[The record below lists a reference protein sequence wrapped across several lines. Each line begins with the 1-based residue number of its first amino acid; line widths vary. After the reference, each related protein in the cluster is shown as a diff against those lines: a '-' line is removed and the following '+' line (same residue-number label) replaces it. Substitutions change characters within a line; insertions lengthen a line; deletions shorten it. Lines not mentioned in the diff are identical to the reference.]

1 MTLAHLSID
10 AQDPHHVAKVLAQ
23 IMGGTALPFP
33 PCSGAFIAFDAADDG
48 TAIEVYPAG
57 TQVRRGPDQIAFD
70 QGPVSNSPVATH
82 VCLTS
87 ALSETQL
94 LTIGS
99 QNGWT
104 ARTCNRGPF
113 SCVEIWLENR
123 VLIEALDPGMT
134 EDYRRNMS
142 AAQWR
147 AMFGLPPGDEA

>member
-1 MTLAHLSID
+1 MTLAHLSVD
-10 AQDPHHVAKVLAQ
+10 AENPEHVAGVLAR

-33 PCSGAFIAFDAADDG
+33 PCPGAFIAFDRSDDG

-57 TQVRRGPDQIAFD
+57 MQVQRGPDQIAFV
-70 QGPVSNSPVATH
+70 QGPATSGAVASH

-87 ALSETQL
+87 DLTEAQL
-94 LTIGS
+94 LDIGTR
-99 QNGWT
+99 NGWT

-113 SCVEIWLENR
+113 SCVEIWLEDR

-134 EDYRRNMS
+134 QDYRQTMS

-147 AMFGLPPGDEA
+147 AMFGMAERDS